1 MDKIDKVSRRRFIG
15 KGTVGTVA
23 VAVAGVRVAPGQ
35 TAKAALPEGY
45 DRIQVMASLGDTL
58 IPSSPGDPGYKDL
71 EIYNITAE
79 ILKGVVS
86 IPDQDL
92 ALFNSECATHFG
104 GKTFVES
111 DESQRADY
119 LNMIAD
125 GANISDSQVLGK
137 LQGIYRLVRARVF
150 IVYYQNYPQH
160 TVPRD
165 DDGVPVVQPGNEHQ
179 ISNPN
184 QPGIKTGWDVA
195 GWKGPMTWE
204 EEQERRARFK
214 KYFKEY

>member
-1 MDKIDKVSRRRFIG
+1 MSKKEKVSRRGFIK
-15 KGTVGTVA
+15 KGSVGTVA
-23 VAVAGVRVAPGQ
+23 VAVAGVRSVSGQ
-35 TAKAALPEGY
+35 AAEATLPSGY
-45 DRIQVMASLGDTL
+45 DRTQVMAKLGDTL

-79 ILKGVVS
+79 ILKGVGS

-92 ALFNSECATHFG
+92 AMLNSESAAHFG
-104 GKTFVES
+104 GKTFVELS
-111 DESQRADY
+111 ESQRADY
-119 LNMIAD
+119 LNIIVD
-125 GANISDSQVLGK
+125 GVNISDSRVLDR

-165 DDGVPVVQPGNEHQ
+165 DDGTPILQPGNDHQ
-179 ISNPN
+179 ITSPN
-184 QPGIKTGWDVA
+184 QPGVVTGWDVA

-204 EEQERRARFK
+204 EEEERRERFK